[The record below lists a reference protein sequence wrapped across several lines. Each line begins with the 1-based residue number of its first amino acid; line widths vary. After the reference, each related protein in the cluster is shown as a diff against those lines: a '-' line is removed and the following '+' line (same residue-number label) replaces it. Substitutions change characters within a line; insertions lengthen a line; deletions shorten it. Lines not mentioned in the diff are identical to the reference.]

1 MQILSIISLLSSNWS
16 ADSTSAELSAL
27 PHSGNT
33 MNWLPQNLHGEA
45 HHTGSKITDPIQLNL
60 AAKEMEIF
68 HALPGQISMNRIRDV
83 NEVFGFAC
91 FFAVKFDV
99 NLCNDSPMRG
109 KNPDFRPVSTYFWYR
124 QFAANKHRNTIFSN
138 PQLACV
144 VRSPQTLHS
153 GRACRAHHKRCQ
165 PFFDLITC
173 RMRRSGK
180 LPVLN
185 LLTGQN

>member
-1 MQILSIISLLSSNWS
+1 MFDELDWPKQVAGS
-16 ADSTSAELSAL
+16 STSAELSAL
-27 PHSGNT
+27 PHSGDT
-33 MNWLPQNLHGEA
+33 LNWLPQNLHGEA
-45 HHTGSKITDPIQLNL
+45 HHRGSKITYPIQLNL

-68 HALPGQISMNRIRDV
+68 HALPGQIWMNRMRDV
-83 NEVFGFAC
+83 NEEFGFAC
-91 FFAVKFDV
+91 FFAVTFDV
-99 NLCNDSPMRG
+99 NLCNASPMRG
-109 KNPDFRPVSTYFWYR
+109 KNPDFQPVSRYFWYR

-138 PQLACV
+138 LQPACV
-144 VRSPQTLHS
+144 VRSPQTLHG